1 MLRKTKIVCTLGPS
15 TDDENVMR
23 SLIEEGMNVARF
35 NFSHGGH
42 EEQFGRLTMLRKLRE
57 EMKRPVA
64 ALLDTKGPEIRLKEF
79 ASGKVE
85 LKNGQTFT
93 LTTEDIVGDESRVTI
108 TYKELPDD
116 VKPGD
121 TILIDDG
128 LIGLEVKKIQ
138 KVSCAK
144 ADAEGKMPMDIVC
157 TVMNGGMV
165 SNKKGVNVPNVEL
178 SMPYISEKDY
188 GDIVFA
194 VENDYDFIAASFVRC
209 ADDVLAIRKILEE
222 KGGEAEIRQWNVADY
237 KACESAVKDIV
248 KTHGSIDIL
257 VNNAGITKDGLLMGM
272 SEEDFDQVIDVNLK
286 GTFNMMRFV
295 SRQMLRQ
302 RSGRMISMA
311 SVVGIAGNAGQA
323 NYAASKAGIIGMTK
337 SAARELA
344 SRGVTV
350 NAVAPGF
357 IETEMTAV
365 LSEEVKKASAA
376 QIPLG
381 HFGRPEDIAKA
392 VAFLASDDAA
402 YITGQIIQVDGGM
415 VI

>member
-1 MLRKTKIVCTLGPS
+1 MAEQSKKKVAVVTGASRGIGRAIALELASRGAAVVINYNGS
-15 TDDENVMR
+15 
-23 SLIEEGMNVARF
+23 EERAR
-35 NFSHGGH
+35 
-42 EEQFGRLTMLRKLRE
+42 EVQK
-57 EMKRPVA
+57 
-64 ALLDTKGPEIRLKEF
+64 EI
-79 ASGKVE
+79 
-85 LKNGQTFT
+85 
-93 LTTEDIVGDESRVTI
+93 
-108 TYKELPDD
+108 
-116 VKPGD
+116 
-121 TILIDDG
+121 
-128 LIGLEVKKIQ
+128 
-138 KVSCAK
+138 
-144 ADAEGKMPMDIVC
+144 
-157 TVMNGGMV
+157 
-165 SNKKGVNVPNVEL
+165 
-178 SMPYISEKDY
+178 
-188 GDIVFA
+188 
-194 VENDYDFIAASFVRC
+194 
-209 ADDVLAIRKILEE
+209 EE

-237 KACESAVKDIV
+237 KACESEVKDIV

-302 RSGRMISMA
+302 RSGRIISMA

-402 YITGQIIQVDGGM
+402 YITGQVIQVDGGM